1 MMIPNISQ
9 FDLRLWYDSE
19 PADGQKHRATAIHS
33 HVAELRNAWIPRV
46 REAEMMRNLA
56 APHTIS
62 KK

>member
-33 HVAELRNAWIPRV
+33 HVAQLRNVWIARV
-46 REAEMMRNLA
+46 REAEMM
-56 APHTIS
+56 
-62 KK
+62 